1 MNQEITDFN
10 YLVELSDA
18 YYSTGTPL
26 VSDDQF
32 DKLCE
37 IYETKYK
44 KPFQYLGKATHSKIN
59 LPVPM
64 PSLQKSKDEHAIGL
78 FLNRNSSK
86 QFLVSSKV
94 DGISCLL
101 VSSNKE
107 IKLMTRGD
115 GTVGTDIS
123 HLVPFLKL
131 PKKIHTIDIIIRGEL
146 VLPLPIFI
154 SSFQNIAENP
164 RNLVSGWIN
173 GKHINPLYI
182 KQLQF
187 IGHSIPGL
195 DIYSAFKKMKQLN
208 ITSSYYTII
217 PREEITE
224 QHMRKLITDY
234 PSKVNY
240 EMDGLVISSCD
251 VVEQLTIDN
260 PKMSI
265 AFKVQKET
273 IQTRVLYIEWQT
285 SRYGMLCPKAVLEPV
300 KLSGVT
306 ISNATAFHA
315 KYVEENNL
323 GPDSI
328 ITITRSGDVIPYIV
342 SVDTSTKAS
351 FPSSYEWANDI
362 HIRIPK
368 ENQER
373 NKEMIISS
381 FEHCMDVLDLKGV
394 KGATLLKLYES
405 GITTLEQLFTC
416 SKEQLLLLEGIKD
429 KSATN
434 IYSTL
439 QKGKEKI
446 NVVNLLLFSNYF
458 QGFGE
463 KKINIIYE
471 NMGDKIVQIL
481 TKQCELSPKE
491 LTIDLFQLG
500 IKTLSSTFIE
510 GLQKCRDRFSTS
522 YLLTIALDH
531 HKNRVV
537 SKHKHTEV
545 KHQVVFSGFRDD
557 VLKKKLEEAGYKVSE
572 TVSKHTTLLL
582 VKDIQNESSKTKK
595 ATELGIQIQN
605 VSDFK
610 LNH

>member
-1 MNQEITDFN
+1 MSQEIIDFN

-26 VSDDQF
+26 VIDEQF

-37 IYETKYK
+37 EYETKYK
-44 KPFQYLGKATHSKIN
+44 KPFQYLGKSTHSKIT
-59 LPVPM
+59 LPIPM

-78 FLNRNSSK
+78 FLNRTSSK

-101 VSSNKE
+101 VSTTKE

-115 GTVGTDIS
+115 GTVGTDIT
-123 HLVPFLKL
+123 HLVPFLNL
-131 PKKIHTIDIIIRGEL
+131 PKKIQKTNIIIRGEL

-154 SSFQNIAENP
+154 SSFQTIAENP

-182 KQLQF
+182 KHLQF
-187 IGHSIPGL
+187 IGHSIPGT

-208 ITSSYYTII
+208 IMSSYYTII
-217 PREEITE
+217 PREDVNEE
-224 QHMRKLITDY
+224 QMRKMIADY
-234 PSKVNY
+234 PAKVNY
-240 EMDGLVISSCD
+240 EMDGIVISSCD
-251 VVEQLTIDN
+251 VVEKVTVEN
-260 PKMSI
+260 PKLSI

-273 IQTRVLYIEWQT
+273 MQTRVISIEWQT
-285 SRYGMLCPKAVLEPV
+285 SRYGILCPKAVLEPV

-328 ITITRSGDVIPYIV
+328 VTITRSGDVIPYIV

-351 FPSSYEWANDI
+351 FPSSYEWATEV
-362 HIRIPK
+362 HIRVPK

-373 NKEMIISS
+373 NKEIIISS
-381 FEHCMDVLDLKGV
+381 FEHCMDVLELKGV
-394 KGATLLKLYES
+394 KGATLLKLYDS

-416 SKEQLLLLEGIKD
+416 SKEQLLLLEGIKE

-434 IYSTL
+434 IISTL
-439 QKGKEKI
+439 QTGKDRI
-446 NVVNLLLFSNYF
+446 NIVNLLLISNYF

-463 KKINIIYE
+463 KKLNIIYE

-481 TKQCELSPKE
+481 TKQIELSPKE
-491 LTIDLFQLG
+491 LTVDLFQLG
-500 IKTLSSTFIE
+500 IKTVSSTFIE

-522 YLLTIALDH
+522 YLLTLAFSH

-537 SKHKHTEV
+537 SENKPIEFKG
-545 KHQVVFSGFRDD
+545 QVVFSGFRDD
-557 VLKKKLEEAGYKVSE
+557 VLKKKIEDSVCKVSD

-582 VKDIQNESSKTKK
+582 VKDIHSESSKTKK
-595 ATELGIQIQN
+595 ATELGIRIQD
-605 VSDFK
+605 VSEFK
-610 LNH
+610 LVH